1 MQYFPENGVYV
12 YFRYDKSKTVM
23 IATNSMDKEINLD
36 TARFSERMKGFS
48 GARNVL
54 TNEIVS
60 TGLIKLP
67 AKTALVLELAR

>member
-1 MQYFPENGVYV
+1 
-12 YFRYDKSKTVM
+12 M

-36 TARFSERMKGFS
+36 TGRFSERMKGFS
-48 GARNVL
+48 SARNVL

-67 AKTALVLELAR
+67 AKTALVLDLAR